1 MGYEIVLWVDS
12 NASLI
17 ENVKK
22 PCAILDIE
30 YDVILISV
38 SRSEYVESIKQSLRD
53 IGIGD
58 EKLMWKK
65 PVRAM

>member
-1 MGYEIVLWVDS
+1 MLWVDS
-12 NASLI
+12 NDSPI

-22 PCAILDIE
+22 PCEILNVE

-38 SRSEYVESIKQSLRD
+38 SRPEYVESIKQSLND
-53 IGIGD
+53 IGIGE

-65 PVRAM
+65 TVRAM